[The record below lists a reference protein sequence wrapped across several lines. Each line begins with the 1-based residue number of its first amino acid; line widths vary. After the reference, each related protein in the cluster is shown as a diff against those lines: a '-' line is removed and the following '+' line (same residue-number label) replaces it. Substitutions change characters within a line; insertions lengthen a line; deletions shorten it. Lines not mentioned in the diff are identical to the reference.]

1 MFSRCFIVTLPNL
14 FLNHI
19 FCVVNIFDS
28 FAQAA
33 IQKNV
38 YVQYSMP
45 YILRTINNTYCSVPP
60 TLFDSILLLL
70 KYEET
75 RSRYPVNTGTI

>member
-45 YILRTINNTYCSVPP
+45 YILRTINNTYCSVPSHA
-60 TLFDSILLLL
+60 LRFDSIIAQVRGD
-70 KYEET
+70 EE
-75 RSRYPVNTGTI
+75 